1 MTTDSSSRSRTVCSR
16 LRSLMSI
23 PRPDAGS
30 LAHTLGQ
37 LWPSYAAYVVV
48 TTPPLKRGR
57 EHRFLPS
64 ASAALLAAV
73 FDQEG
78 TSFLE
83 SELGAVSLVSSARAP
98 ARLLGRPDRPARV
111 LLEHGLV
118 LPRVRAV
125 PPAAAG

>member
-73 FDQEG
+73 FD
-78 TSFLE
+78 
-83 SELGAVSLVSSARAP
+83 LGGHEFPRERTWRRFARQFSSSAGAP
-98 ARLLGRPDRPARV
+98 SRSA
-111 LLEHGLV
+111 
-118 LPRVRAV
+118 
-125 PPAAAG
+125 